1 MKALN
6 VRFEQDPS
14 QEGIEIV
21 VRASAQDGEVSARM
35 ERLAGEAANG
45 ITVTEEKGK
54 LRVLSADEIILVSMD
69 GKQVKVITADGQWYV
84 RQTLQSVEEQL
95 DSRRFIRISRFELV
109 NLNKV
114 TRYDFTIS
122 GTLRL
127 ELEGG
132 METWASRRCIPEIR
146 RRLLGKGGSSC

>member
-6 VRFEQDPS
+6 IRFEQDPDL
-14 QEGIEIV
+14 EGIEVI
-21 VRASAQDGEVSARM
+21 VRASAQDVEVSALM
-35 ERLAGEAANG
+35 ERLASETAKG
-45 ITVTEEKGK
+45 ITVTEEKGR
-54 LRVLSADEIILVSMD
+54 LRTLSEDEIILVSMD
-69 GKQVKVITADGQWYV
+69 GKQVKVITADGQWYL
-84 RQTLQSVEEQL
+84 RQTLQRVEEQL
-95 DSRRFIRISRFELV
+95 VSRRFIRISRYELV

-146 RRLLGKGGSSC
+146 RRLLGKGESSC